1 MHENVQKHQDKQG
14 SKQKKKGSIKRKRY
28 CWTTGNVLQGEELS
42 KRLRQELLH
51 AYTMYYYS
59 LGGSLG
65 GLGGGGELEE
75 NQGGGHGEPEEEG
88 GEPEEERGGGG
99 AKRARIDQ

>member
-1 MHENVQKHQDKQG
+1 MHENIQKHQDKQG

-28 CWTTGNVLQGEELS
+28 CWTTGDVLQGEELS

-59 LGGSLG
+59 LHQEIYQL
-65 GLGGGGELEE
+65 LYTAYR
-75 NQGGGHGEPEEEG
+75 HGYSVIQ
-88 GEPEEERGGGG
+88 R
-99 AKRARIDQ
+99 